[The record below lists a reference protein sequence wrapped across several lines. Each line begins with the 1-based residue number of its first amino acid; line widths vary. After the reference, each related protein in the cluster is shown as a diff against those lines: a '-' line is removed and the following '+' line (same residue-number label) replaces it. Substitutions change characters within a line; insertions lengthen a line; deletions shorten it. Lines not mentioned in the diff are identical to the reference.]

1 MLNPLSNRRDDT
13 PEPDNRADEQK
24 PETTS
29 SQQSRET
36 IASRLRTAR
45 EIAGLTQGQIAKLLG
60 VHRPTIT
67 EIEAGR
73 RRVAAEE
80 LQAFARHY
88 RTSVAWLSGEE
99 AAIAD
104 PADQRIRL
112 AARELSKLSDDDL
125 ERLLRVLATIRTR
138 GESDR

>member
-1 MLNPLSNRRDDT
+1 MLNSPSKRRHDSADDSN
-13 PEPDNRADEQK
+13 EPNEQQ
-24 PETTS
+24 PDSS

-88 RTSVAWLSGEE
+88 RTSIAWLSGEE

-104 PADQRIRL
+104 PTDQRIRL

-138 GESDR
+138 SEPDR

>member
-1 MLNPLSNRRDDT
+1 MLNPLSSRRDDS
-13 PEPDNRADEQK
+13 PDDANGSDEQQ
-24 PETTS
+24 PDSS

-36 IASRLRTAR
+36 IASRLRIAR

-60 VHRPTIT
+60 LHRPTIT